1 MDICDI
7 FNCNRNYNMDIDDR
21 GSNDIERMSEE
32 KDKVIINLKQ
42 DNKLLA
48 KQVEDLLEQKKQLLD
63 NVSKK

>member
-63 NVSKK
+63 NQSKK

>member
-1 MDICDI
+1 
-7 FNCNRNYNMDIDDR
+7 MDIDDR

-63 NVSKK
+63 NQSKK

>member
-32 KDKVIINLKQ
+32 KDKVINNLKQ

-63 NVSKK
+63 NQSKK